1 MSTKWCPLCSSHTVL
16 TGNIEFTRK
25 ITRYTILWDF
35 INNGSLNT
43 ALACWCLKLRWP
55 SSLSIIHITQ
65 QLQFKDFKH
74 MYKCFINSQ
83 MKSHDN
89 LFCSNLTSNYPY
101 PIRSQF
107 CTCHDSSAVMA
118 CAKLWP
124 GLIIIVLERTI
135 CILQKIG
142 WWIHKLFVK
151 PVVDVSLPVSGSR
164 ASFSH
169 YKSRPYHPFHSSTSP
184 EGKQNINATWGSMF
198 CEHTA
203 PVGYM
208 KAAVAR
214 NTDLQMHFSSTVWNF
229 STAMNAFQIN
239 INRFYTNTKQ
249 EFASVN
255 PLYF

>member
-1 MSTKWCPLCSSHTVL
+1 
-16 TGNIEFTRK
+16 
-25 ITRYTILWDF
+25 
-35 INNGSLNT
+35 
-43 ALACWCLKLRWP
+43 
-55 SSLSIIHITQ
+55 
-65 QLQFKDFKH
+65 
-74 MYKCFINSQ
+74 

-89 LFCSNLTSNYPY
+89 LFCSNLASNYPY

-124 GLIIIVLERTI
+124 GLIIIVLVSAIFLEKN
-135 CILQKIG
+135 CMM
-142 WWIHKLFVK
+142 IHELFVK
-151 PVVDVSLPVSGSR
+151 RVVDVSLPVIGSR
-164 ASFSH
+164 ASSSH
-169 YKSRPYHPFHSSTSP
+169 YKSRPYHPFHSSTLP

-203 PVGYM
+203 PGGDM

-214 NTDLQMHFSSTVWNF
+214 NTDLQMHFSSTRWNF
-229 STAMNAFQIN
+229 STEMNAFQIN
-239 INRFYTNTKQ
+239 INGFYTNTMQ